1 MIAIQ
6 QILTKREYA
15 LWHMHYCGWTQAE
28 IALEYG
34 VSQFTI
40 HYRLNKIKK
49 KLRKYL

>member
-15 LWHMHYCGWTQAE
+15 LWYMHYCGWTQAE